1 MSNVP
6 TSYRNFTSGSIS
18 FDSSGSALGGS
29 INRPT
34 SFLSSFPSLQNQY
47 GLSFFGTSQHYPDVV
62 NDWNRVEQA
71 VSANSATGVSNQLG
85 TNTTEQGIRSGTV
98 DVSSSTSNTLSEI
111 TEGAEEVEGIAEGAV
126 AESGIGLPVALA
138 AAANQQI
145 GEAYVRAESANT
157 ENLINQDY
165 AQNMAQHGLNVG
177 LDSSIIRGNQE
188 ATRQNIESAGL
199 AGSVFGLPGALIGQA
214 LASTVSANPN
224 SSILNTAQSFGGA
237 YNPSDTNAV
246 ASASTAN
253 LSGQSNLVDNV
264 TN

>member
-6 TSYRNFTSGSIS
+6 SSYRNFSTGSVT
-18 FDSSGSALGGS
+18 FDSSGSAIGGS

-47 GLSFFGTSQHYPDVV
+47 GLSFFGTSEHYPNVL
-62 NDWNRVEQA
+62 NDWTRLERA
-71 VSANSATGVSNQLG
+71 VSTESPASVSGQFA
-85 TNTTEQGIRSGTV
+85 
-98 DVSSSTSNTLSEI
+98 
-111 TEGAEEVEGIAEGAV
+111 GAENQSARTGPIDFVTSAAEESSEVSTAVEETEGIAEGAV
-126 AESGIGLPVALA
+126 AESGVGLPVALA

-157 ENLINQDY
+157 ENQINLDY
-165 AQNMAQHGLNVG
+165 AHNLSQHGLNVG
-177 LDSSIIRGNQE
+177 LDASIIHGNQE

-253 LSGQSNLVDNV
+253 LSGQSDMVDNV